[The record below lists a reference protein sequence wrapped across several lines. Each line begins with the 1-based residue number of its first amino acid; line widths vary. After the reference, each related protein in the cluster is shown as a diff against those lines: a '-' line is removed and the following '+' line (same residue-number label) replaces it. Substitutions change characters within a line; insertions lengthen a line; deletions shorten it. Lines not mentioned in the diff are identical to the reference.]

1 MAREDRELVSIEGL
15 VEFRKALRQLDKEA
29 AKGLRVALNEG
40 AELVLGRARPLVP
53 SRSGR
58 ARASM
63 KVRSSQTAVRV
74 AVGGQKAPYYP
85 WLDFG
90 GKVGRN
96 DSTARRF
103 YSDGRYL
110 YPSLREVRAEISDVL
125 ARSLTDVARRAGL
138 DVD

>member
-1 MAREDRELVSIEGL
+1 
-15 VEFRKALRQLDKEA
+15 
-29 AKGLRVALNEG
+29 
-40 AELVLGRARPLVP
+40 
-53 SRSGR
+53 
-58 ARASM
+58 M

-74 AVGGQKAPYYP
+74 AVGGTKAPYYP

-96 DSTARRF
+96 DSTVRRF

-110 YPSLREVRAEISDVL
+110 YPSLREVRGELEGVL
-125 ARSLTDVARRAGL
+125 LRSLTDVARRAGL